1 MTDSAFASAASSAG
15 HRAGTATLLAL
26 AGLTLLAGIFYL
38 AGPLGPDVSWL
49 ITVSER
55 MIAGQQL
62 YVDILEPNPPM
73 AAYLYRAPVQ
83 LAQWVGVRAEAV
95 VVAYTLVFGLATTG
109 IATRIAAQAGLIRN
123 AGYFWIIAFIIA
135 GIGWGEDFAQREHF
149 AAMAAL
155 PIIICVAARGSGWK
169 ADAISWLV
177 AGACGGLVMAIKPH
191 FAIAILLAAL
201 YAGLRRRSLRPILAP
216 EMWLA
221 GGLLLAFLAMTWLV
235 HPAFFTEIVP
245 VAAVSYV
252 PDRRPLE
259 LLLLGSRGILLYEAL
274 LVVTLLV
281 YSGQL
286 WRNPMLGTL
295 FAASIGFGIAF
306 FAQGKGYTY
315 QIMPGVI
322 LLAIGLVVVFSERGE
337 GLLRKVD
344 LALASLIA
352 LALAAGAMADDV
364 AKWRNRD
371 ALVAALAPYGP
382 GLRIANVN
390 SDLSATSPLH
400 RMLDAE
406 LINSPPAMLMTLS
419 VKRLRINADVD
430 AAWDRQ
436 LTAVENRERAVLLAD
451 FKRRPPDIIVA
462 PAERFDWIAWAR
474 SDAELAQLLD
484 GFELL
489 ADVPYDGYMLHL
501 FRRQGLVP
509 TAP

>member
-1 MTDSAFASAASSAG
+1 MSDSALASAASSAG
-15 HRAGTATLLAL
+15 HRAGAATLLAL
-26 AGLTLLAGIFYL
+26 AGLTFLAGMFYL

-83 LAQWVGVRAEAV
+83 LAQWLGVRAEAV

-123 AGYFWIIAFIIA
+123 AGFFWIIAFIIA

-155 PIIICVAARGSGWK
+155 PIIVCVAARGSGWK
-169 ADAISWLV
+169 ADAFSWLV

-201 YAGLRRRSLRPILAP
+201 YAGLRRRSLWPILAP

-221 GGLLLAFLAMTWLV
+221 GGLLLAFIAMTWLV
-235 HPAFFTEIVP
+235 HPAFFTEIMP

-252 PDRRPLE
+252 PDRRPLQ
-259 LLLLGSRGILLYEAL
+259 LLVLGSRGIVIYETL
-274 LVVTLLV
+274 LVVTLLA
-281 YSGQL
+281 YFRHL
-286 WRNPMLGTL
+286 WRNPLLGTL

-322 LLAIGLVVVFSERGE
+322 LLAMGVIVAFSERG
-337 GLLRKVD
+337 GSSLRKID
-344 LALASLIA
+344 FALASIVA
-352 LALAAGAMADDV
+352 LVLAGGAMADDV
-364 AKWRNRD
+364 AKWRNRE

-406 LINSPPAMLMTLS
+406 LINSPPSMLMTLS
-419 VKRLRINADVD
+419 VKRLRMAGEVD

-436 LTAVENRERAVLLAD
+436 LTAVENRERAILLAD

-462 PAERFDWIAWAR
+462 PAEGFDWIAWAR
-474 SDAELAQLLD
+474 SDEELAQLLD
-484 GFELL
+484 GFEPL

-509 TAP
+509 AAP